1 MPDIRNAYSP
11 IFLRLVTLEY
21 TKQSSA
27 STVANIFLSSAIIDI
42 VNAPAEAN
50 SNHMTG
56 KYLAKKLL

>member
-11 IFLRLVTLEY
+11 ILLRLVTLEY

-50 SNHMTG
+50 SNHMTR